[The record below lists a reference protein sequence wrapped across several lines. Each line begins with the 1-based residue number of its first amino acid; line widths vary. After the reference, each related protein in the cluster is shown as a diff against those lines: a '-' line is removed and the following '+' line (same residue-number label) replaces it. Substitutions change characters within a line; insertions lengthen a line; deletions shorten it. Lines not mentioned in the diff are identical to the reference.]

1 MKNTII
7 YIVCLLCVGSLS
19 LASCSSKKGNSLR
32 IMTYNIHNAIGMDEK
47 VDIARVAE
55 VILQSAPDVVA
66 VQEIDSVTERS
77 GKVDVLSELGNKVGM
92 HALFAP
98 AIDFQGGK
106 YGIGILSKK
115 TPKSWKQIVLPGRE
129 EARTLLLA
137 EFDEYYFTCVHLSLT
152 DEDRNTSVSMIKE
165 VLPQTDKPVFL
176 AGDWNMEADSPEF
189 KKMEQVFDV
198 LNDTAVYTCPAP
210 LPEACID
217 YVAVA
222 KQCIQNTPVEVL
234 KKEVIADKVASDHRP
249 VLVEVCW

>member
-7 YIVCLLCVGSLS
+7 YIVCLLCVGGLT
-19 LASCSSKKGNSLR
+19 LASCSSKKNSSLR
-32 IMTYNIHNAIGMDEK
+32 MMTYNIHNAIGMDEK

-55 VILQSAPDVVA
+55 VILRSAPDVVA

-77 GKVDVLSELGNKVGM
+77 GKVDVLGELGKKTGM

-98 AIDFQGGK
+98 AIEFQGGK
-106 YGIGILSKK
+106 YGIGILSKQA
-115 TPKSWKQIVLPGRE
+115 PRSWKQIALPGRE

-137 EFDEYYFTCVHLSLT
+137 EFDEYYFACVHLSLT
-152 DEDRNTSVSMIKE
+152 DEDRDASVGLIKE
-165 VLPQTDKPVFL
+165 VLSQTDKPVFL

-189 KKMEQVFDV
+189 EKMEKVFDV

-222 KQCIQNTPVEVL
+222 KQCIQNASVEVL
-234 KKEVIADKVASDHRP
+234 KKEVIAEKVASDHRP
-249 VLVEVCW
+249 VVVEVSW